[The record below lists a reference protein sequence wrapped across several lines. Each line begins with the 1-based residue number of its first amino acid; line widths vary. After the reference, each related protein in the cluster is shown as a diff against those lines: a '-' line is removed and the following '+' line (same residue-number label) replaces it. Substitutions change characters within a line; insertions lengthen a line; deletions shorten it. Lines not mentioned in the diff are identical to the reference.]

1 MIEMFLGFALVIL
14 GVLLL
19 MEGWREVYRASREG
33 RLVTDGLYGVV
44 RHPQYT
50 GIMLAVFGQIIH
62 WPTII
67 TLVLFPV
74 IVLIYVR
81 LSRKEENKLV
91 EHFGE
96 EYLAYRRRVPMF
108 FPRWGE
114 WRRLFGAMSSSA
126 DKGAQ
131 QQIRKP

>member
-1 MIEMFLGFALVIL
+1 MIL

-33 RLVTDGLYGVV
+33 QLVTDGLYGVV

-50 GIMLAVFGQIIH
+50 GIMIAVFGQIVH

-67 TLVLFPV
+67 TLALFPV

-81 LSRKEENKLV
+81 LSRKEEKKLI
-91 EHFGE
+91 EQFGD
-96 EYLAYRRRVPMF
+96 EYVAYKQRVAMF

-114 WRRLFGAMSSSA
+114 WGRLFGAMSSSA
-126 DKGAQ
+126 DQ
-131 QQIRKP
+131 QSRPELKKPRDV